1 MQIGELYVCII
12 ILNIMFEYLIIYL
25 CSTVSKNLY
34 IHYVF
39 SFAFG
44 YFSIYPISM
53 VFWEFF
59 KFNWITSI
67 FPFQTI
73 IDLLKVFPKVGK
85 YYKSKDFYEIEK
97 NMKYKIEFVFGFLLI
112 FFLILLSYNKS
123 FYEAILAYWILILN
137 LGKYGFIF
145 FLYIIYSIIFLINI
159 YIRDFIHFLK
169 RIIFKTKDENSNY
182 CIPLINSDS
191 VLTDDPFVL
200 SMLYS
205 IYIDMNEEEI
215 KKKKKNR
222 ETQKI
227 ILL

>member
-1 MQIGELYVCII
+1 MD
-12 ILNIMFEYLIIYL
+12 
-25 CSTVSKNLY
+25 Y
-34 IHYVF
+34 INF
-39 SFAFG
+39 SFSNN
-44 YFSIYPISM
+44 Y
-53 VFWEFF
+53 W
-59 KFNWITSI
+59 
-67 FPFQTI
+67 
-73 IDLLKVFPKVGK
+73 LLKVFPKVGK

-97 NMKYKIEFVFGFLLI
+97 NIKYKIEFVFGFLLI
-112 FFLILLSYNKS
+112 FFLSLLSYNKS

-137 LGKYGFIF
+137 LGKYGLFF

-205 IYIDMNEEEI
+205 IYIDINEEEI
-215 KKKKKNR
+215 KKKEKKSGNSENNFALVYLR
-222 ETQKI
+222 LNPSAFLQYCFKEITKNLFLI
-227 ILL
+227 HNKPMHKNIAN